1 MKQTCLTF
9 LLPLIIS
16 NLFAEFIT
24 VSGRVVDKNTQ
35 QPVANVNIFNEQV
48 GTSSNTSGD
57 FTIEWVKISDEII
70 FRYIGYE
77 EISLTAG
84 EIGQIVYLSPISL
97 HSKKI
102 YVRSGLREVSLL
114 DSPSS
119 ISILG
124 KSNIDNE
131 PLSHFQ
137 GLTQFIPN
145 LNWAGGTSRPR
156 YFQIRGIGER
166 SLYVGEGPPNFS
178 VGFVIDD
185 IDFTGIGMPGLLFDM
200 SQIEVLRGPQ
210 SSIFGSNA
218 MAGLISMRSVEP
230 ISHFESS
237 IQTTIA
243 TENTRNIG
251 ISINTPLLK
260 NLNTRISVFSSETDG
275 FRENQYKNITN
286 SDGKSELLIRDKSTW
301 FPFSFIQLDLT
312 ALYSQQN
319 NKYDNYLL

>member
-1 MKQTCLTF
+1 MKKIYFTLF
-9 LLPLIIS
+9 LPLILS
-16 NLFAEFIT
+16 NLFAETII

-35 QPVANVNIFNEQV
+35 QPIANVNIFNEQV

-137 GLTQFIPN
+137 GLTQLIPN
-145 LNWAGGTSRPR
+145 LN
-156 YFQIRGIGER
+156 
-166 SLYVGEGPPNFS
+166 
-178 VGFVIDD
+178 
-185 IDFTGIGMPGLLFDM
+185 
-200 SQIEVLRGPQ
+200 
-210 SSIFGSNA
+210 
-218 MAGLISMRSVEP
+218 
-230 ISHFESS
+230 
-237 IQTTIA
+237 
-243 TENTRNIG
+243 
-251 ISINTPLLK
+251 
-260 NLNTRISVFSSETDG
+260 
-275 FRENQYKNITN
+275 
-286 SDGKSELLIRDKSTW
+286 
-301 FPFSFIQLDLT
+301 
-312 ALYSQQN
+312 
-319 NKYDNYLL
+319 